1 MSDSVSRIPDGK
13 ASALNTPTASKEDPS
28 LKLVVDN
35 ASDYQRVESSLAGLK
50 TIQSPLDRVARE
62 RVFDAIVRKTLDN
75 PEHPYYSLVDSGTRK
90 EMIQR
95 ITALLDSSHY
105 LTQNKRQA

>member
-13 ASALNTPTASKEDPS
+13 AAAVNTQPASKEDSS
-28 LKLVVDN
+28 LKLVIDN
-35 ASDYQRVESSLAGLK
+35 VSEYQKVEQSLGGLRSL
-50 TIQSPLDRVARE
+50 QSPLDRVARE
-62 RVFDAIVRKTLDN
+62 RVFDAIVRKTLEN

>member
-13 ASALNTPTASKEDPS
+13 ATAVSTQPASKEDTS
-28 LKLVVDN
+28 LKLVIDN
-35 ASDYQRVESSLAGLK
+35 VTDYQKVEQSLGSLRSL
-50 TIQSPLDRVARE
+50 QSPLDRVARE
-62 RVFDAIVRKTLDN
+62 RVFDAIVRKTLEN

-95 ITALLDSSHY
+95 ITSLLDSSHY